1 MKLRAVTITCGYR
14 MFQGFVE
21 LDSGKY
27 TTEYKVLTLTDGEA
41 TYEEIQQPLEI
52 SEGGVVEL
60 RVCTHRG
67 FALRFF
73 VGSSKAVKAARELAA
88 LFDTE
93 VNVLIK
99 NQHVARFDYYNGM
112 GRLMPRPRPQQAMH

>member
-14 MFQGFVE
+14 MFQGFAE

-27 TTEYKVLTLTDGEA
+27 TTEYKVLTLTNGEA

-112 GRLMPRPRPQQAMH
+112 GRLMPRPRPQQSMH